1 VKREAAISRVTTVE
15 DSYASVRGLRA
26 AVALACVASLL
37 VFAVPGSAVP
47 KHAATAAFEPFR
59 ASFVS
64 PTTGFV
70 LGTQRCSTKFDTNP
84 ATTPERCTALVMAT
98 SDAGVQWRSVP
109 APATSLSANQV
120 QTSLSHGHVV
130 VSPFV
135 SGIVFADALNGWLYG
150 PALWSTHDGGMHWTR
165 INLNRPVYAVTVAG
179 ETAYAMTTANSN
191 GVLRQPLLSSPVD
204 RDDWQP
210 VTAVTAK
217 ANAATQPNAVFAST
231 VWVATG
237 VSTIGSN
244 AAELW
249 RSSGGTSW
257 QSVGYPCGRHG
268 YIVSLAASSATNL
281 VVSCGP
287 RGVVY
292 GSTDGGVHVQRAP
305 GLMGEGGILG
315 QIATPPGSS
324 GLIIVSL
331 YAESLGPS
339 PSTILR
345 STDGGRSMTPTTY
358 HDHSAGF
365 IDLQFVS
372 PTAGWLVHGYPGAS
386 VDELMQTTD
395 AGATF
400 APVAS

>member
-1 VKREAAISRVTTVE
+1 MGKAAMSRLTTTG
-15 DSYASVRGLRA
+15 DSHGAVRGLRA
-26 AVALACVASLL
+26 AVALACVGSLL
-37 VFAVPGSAVP
+37 VFAVPGSAVSRN
-47 KHAATAAFEPFR
+47 AANAAFEAFR

-98 SDAGVQWRSVP
+98 SDAGAQWRSVP

-165 INLNRPVYAVTVAG
+165 INLDRPVYALSVAG
-179 ETAYAMTTANSN
+179 ATAYAMTTANSN
-191 GVLRQPLLSSPVD
+191 AVLRQPLLSSPVD

-217 ANAATQPNAVFAST
+217 ANAATQPNATFGST

-249 RSSGGTSW
+249 RSSDGTSW
-257 QSVGYPCGRHG
+257 QSVGYPCGRQG

-281 VVSCGP
+281 VTDCGA

-292 GSTDGGVHVQRAP
+292 TSSDGGVHFQRAP
-305 GLMGEGGILG
+305 GLLGGGGILG
-315 QIATPPGSS
+315 QLATPPGSN
-324 GLIIVSL
+324 GVIVVSL
-331 YAESLGPS
+331 YTESLKPS

-345 STDGGRSMTPTTY
+345 TTDGGRSVTPTRY
-358 HDHSAGF
+358 HDKGAGF
-365 IDLQFVS
+365 TDLQFVS
-372 PTAGWLVHGYPGAS
+372 PTAGWVVHGYPGGA
-386 VDELMQTTD
+386 VDQLMYTTD
-395 AGATF
+395 TGATF
-400 APVAS
+400 APVLP